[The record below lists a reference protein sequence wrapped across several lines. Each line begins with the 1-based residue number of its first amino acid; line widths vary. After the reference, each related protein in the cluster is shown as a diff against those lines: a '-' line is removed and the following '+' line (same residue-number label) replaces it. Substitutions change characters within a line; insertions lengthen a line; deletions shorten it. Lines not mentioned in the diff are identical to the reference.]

1 MIGEHS
7 GLATIVCNKV
17 SEEAGK
23 AIKLHCIIH
32 QQVLCAKHLRCDHVI
47 KPVIKAINS
56 IRSKALF
63 HRQFQQFLLDIQG
76 EYGDVVYHNDVRWLS
91 RGTALQRF
99 YALKKE
105 IGQFMEDKG
114 QPMPELSDTAWLAD
128 LAFLVDMTRHLN
140 VLNTNLQGQNAV
152 VSQLYS
158 HIKAFGNK
166 LQLFQR
172 QLSQM

>member
-1 MIGEHS
+1 M
-7 GLATIVCNKV
+7 
-17 SEEAGK
+17 
-23 AIKLHCIIH
+23 
-32 QQVLCAKHLRCDHVI
+32 
-47 KPVIKAINS
+47 
-56 IRSKALF
+56 
-63 HRQFQQFLLDIQG
+63 
-76 EYGDVVYHNDVRWLS
+76 YHNDVRWLS

-172 QLSQM
+172 QLSQMQPNTTHFPLLQEIMTCFTKRSFNEQIQKYVVDVKYRSML